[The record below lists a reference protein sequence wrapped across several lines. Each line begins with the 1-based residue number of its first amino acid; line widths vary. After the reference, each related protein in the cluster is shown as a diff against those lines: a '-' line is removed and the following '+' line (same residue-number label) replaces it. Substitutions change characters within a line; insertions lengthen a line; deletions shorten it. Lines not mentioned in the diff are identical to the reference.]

1 MSGVIIRLCSVATP
15 GSPAMLDEAQPRK
28 RPWICCKQ
36 AQLLH
41 SVTPLINDTRQI
53 ERLISRFTF
62 LQQADPRFL
71 ERFFQHTSF
80 ATVDVGDTICGQGSH
95 CSMLALVVS
104 GTARIYKLGESGREI
119 TLYRIGTGESCI
131 LTASCIISG
140 SPFPA
145 FAVCEEPIEALVIP
159 PGKVRQWTDDHPA
172 WRNYLFG
179 LISSR
184 LGDVISVIEEI
195 AFRRVDQR
203 LAEYLLQR
211 NGDNGRDSL
220 RITHQAIASDLGTSR
235 EVISRILKDFEHR
248 GLISVARGR
257 LQITNAA
264 ALAKKTLEP

>member
-1 MSGVIIRLCSVATP
+1 MIT
-15 GSPAMLDEAQPRK
+15 
-28 RPWICCKQ
+28 
-36 AQLLH
+36 
-41 SVTPLINDTRQI
+41 DTRQI
-53 ERLISRFTF
+53 EALVTRFTF
-62 LQQADPRFL
+62 LQQAEPRFL
-71 ERFFQHTSF
+71 ERFFQHTSI
-80 ATVDVGDTICGQGSH
+80 TRVNVGDTICDQGSH
-95 CSMLALVVS
+95 CSLLALVVS
-104 GTARIYKLGESGREI
+104 GTARVYKLGESGREI

-145 FAVCEEPIEALVIP
+145 FAVCEEPIEALVIHP
-159 PGKVRQWTDDHPA
+159 SKVRQWTDDHPV

-211 NGDNGRDSL
+211 AGGNGQDSL

-235 EVISRILKDFEHR
+235 EVVSRILKDFEHR
-248 GLISVARGR
+248 GLISVARGQLR
-257 LQITNAA
+257 ITDAA
-264 ALAKKTLEP
+264 ALEDKTLDP

>member
-1 MSGVIIRLCSVATP
+1 MIT
-15 GSPAMLDEAQPRK
+15 
-28 RPWICCKQ
+28 
-36 AQLLH
+36 
-41 SVTPLINDTRQI
+41 DTRKI
-53 ERLISRFTF
+53 EALISRFPF
-62 LQQADPRFL
+62 LQQAESHFRDL
-71 ERFFQHTSF
+71 FFQHVSI
-80 ATVDVGDTICGQGSH
+80 ASVDVGETICDQGGQ
-95 CSMLALVVS
+95 CSMLALVIS
-104 GTARIYKLGESGREI
+104 GTARVYKLGESGREI

-145 FAVCEEPIEALVIP
+145 FAVCEEPIDALVIHP
-159 PGKVRQWTDDHPA
+159 SKVRQWTDAYPV

-211 NGDNGRDSL
+211 AGDQGGDSL
-220 RITHQAIASDLGTSR
+220 RVTHQAIASDLGTSR

-248 GLISVARGR
+248 GLISVARGL
-257 LQITNAA
+257 LQITDAT
-264 ALAKKTLEP
+264 ALAEKTLYQ